1 MNGHLNVKNVYDLLI
16 AEFQEGVEEIFHVT

>member
-16 AEFQEGVEEIFHVT
+16 AEVQEGMEEIFYVM